1 VRGVPTRRLRAR
13 TLLALPLLIGG
24 LLLMHGLEAS
34 VDGGGHA
41 GHGAQLAG
49 SGHDAHAHERAP
61 ASQHEGAHCS
71 DCWAHALAACLAVI
85 VALVTVRR
93 LVRDWAATAASSVL
107 LLAATLAFRERWE
120 LWHPPEP
127 AWVRLAVMRS

>member
-1 VRGVPTRRLRAR
+1 MPTRRLRAR

-41 GHGAQLAG
+41 GHGEQLAG
-49 SGHDAHAHERAP
+49 SGHDADAHHGAP
-61 ASQHEGAHCS
+61 ASHHEGAHCS
-71 DCWAHALAACLAVI
+71 DCWAHALAACLAVV

-93 LVRDWAATAASSVL
+93 LAGGWSATAVSSVPL
-107 LLAATLAFRERWE
+107 LLAATRGYRERWE
-120 LWHPPEP
+120 LWRPPEP
-127 AWVRLAVMRS
+127 AWVRLSVMRS

>member
-1 VRGVPTRRLRAR
+1 VRCVPTRRLRAR
-13 TLLALPLLIGG
+13 MLLALPLLIGG

-41 GHGAQLAG
+41 GHGEQLAG
-49 SGHDAHAHERAP
+49 SGHDADAHHGAP
-61 ASQHEGAHCS
+61 ASHHEGAHCS
-71 DCWAHALAACLAVI
+71 DCWAHALSACLAVV

-93 LVRDWAATAASSVL
+93 PVGGWAGVALSSVCL
-107 LLAATLAFRERWE
+107 PASTRALRERWE